1 MTDEGEKLREA
12 TGPRGAITLV
22 EPRKIEC
29 ICCVRACVS
38 GDLLLEGGPER
49 KRGLYIEKD
58 RRHDDESRERGPER
72 DPDTLAFSIHLSYAY
87 PSSYGTLLYSHFR
100 FVRAENPGECFCS
113 RDGGRCPRHRLMC
126 KVP

>member
-72 DPDTLAFSIHLSYAY
+72 DPDTLAFSSIHISHAY
-87 PSSYGTLLYSHFR
+87 PPMVLYSTR
-100 FVRAENPGECFCS
+100 TLDS
-113 RDGGRCPRHRLMC
+113 REQNSG
-126 KVP
+126 K